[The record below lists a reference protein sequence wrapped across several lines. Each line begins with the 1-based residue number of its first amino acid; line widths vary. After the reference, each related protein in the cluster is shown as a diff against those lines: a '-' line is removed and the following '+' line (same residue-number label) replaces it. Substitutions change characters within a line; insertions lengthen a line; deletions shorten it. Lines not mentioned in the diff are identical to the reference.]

1 MTLSEDVLA
10 IEAAMQT
17 ILDTILDHHTTT
29 LTAAWS
35 PSWACVAGVLEAV
48 LLELAEDGDV
58 PGWRIEKSRR
68 AQQGLA
74 AAGRALEDLAELTGT
89 TISDDAARALGLG
102 VDGEIAMIG
111 AQLPPGHSGVVRV
124 DDAQIAARLGR
135 TTQQITAVSWPI
147 SAETLAAIQA
157 ELARGMIVGDNP
169 REAARRML
177 AATEGRFT
185 GGLTRALNISRTE
198 MLDAMR
204 TAQHAADQVNAETL
218 AGWTWGAHLDSRT
231 CISCI
236 SMHGTEWPLEE
247 PGPIDHQ
254 SGGAL
259 VCLAR
264 SRGRISGSRTSLN
277 RISGW
282 SMRGSGST
290 GSRRRNS
297 GRCSVLEGSMRGR
310 PGRSRWIRG
319 RPDALPMAGATRS
332 RPRSPR
338 RRRDGRS

>member
-1 MTLSEDVLA
+1 MTLSRRVLE

-29 LTAAWS
+29 LTAAWAT
-35 PSWACVAGVLEAV
+35 SWASVAGELEAA

-58 PGWRIEKSRR
+58 PGWRIERSRR

-74 AAGRALEDLAELTGT
+74 AAGRALEDLAELTGV
-89 TISDDAARALGLG
+89 TISEDAARAIGLG
-102 VDGEIAMIG
+102 MDGEIAMIG
-111 AQLPPGHSGVVRV
+111 TQLPPGQSVVRV
-124 DDAQIAARLGR
+124 DDAQVSAMLGR

-147 SAETLAAIQA
+147 SAETDLAIRA

-169 REAARRML
+169 REAARRMMQ
-177 AATEGRFT
+177 ATEGRFT

-204 TAQHAADQVNAETL
+204 TAQHATDQVNAGTL

-247 PGPIDHQ
+247 PGPIDHH
-254 SGGAL
+254 
-259 VCLAR
+259 
-264 SRGRISGSRTSLN
+264 
-277 RISGW
+277 
-282 SMRGSGST
+282 
-290 GSRRRNS
+290 S
-297 GRCSVLEGSMRGR
+297 GRCARLPRTKSWAELGFTGIPEPDLGMVNAVEWFDGLTEEEQRAMLGPRGF
-310 PGRSRWIRG
+310 
-319 RPDALPMAGATRS
+319 DAWQAGTFPMDQWSARKGNDGW
-332 RPRSPR
+332 
-338 RRRDGRS
+338 RDSFVPAKPPKGT